1 MTMPIYSW
9 SLGKFIQLKIFL
21 LIQHPG
27 PPGALLI
34 VLRSH
39 FAIFGQFSDSHQCFD
54 VSLYS
59 VQVSTYNYL
68 MRAFCLMSRKIHAYT
83 NMSYC

>member
-1 MTMPIYSW
+1 MAMPIYSW
-9 SLGKFIQLKIFL
+9 SLGNFIQLKHFL

-27 PPGALLI
+27 KHGALLI
-34 VLRSH
+34 ILQS
-39 FAIFGQFSDSHQCFD
+39 
-54 VSLYS
+54 S
-59 VQVSTYNYL
+59 VNTVTYINALMYHDTLFKSPPTHYL